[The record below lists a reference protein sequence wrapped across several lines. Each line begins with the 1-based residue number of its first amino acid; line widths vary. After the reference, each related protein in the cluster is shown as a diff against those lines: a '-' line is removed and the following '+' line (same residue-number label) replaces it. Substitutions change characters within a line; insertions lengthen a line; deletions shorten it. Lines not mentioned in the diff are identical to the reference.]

1 MTEDAFVDSVSRL
14 SFLAMSLLASA
25 TDIPLFVPI
34 LQTEYVHIQ
43 NAQKQTFLK
52 ESVLHPKNK
61 DSFPD
66 FFPRQRFFL
75 VIVVSKTTFCSHV
88 QCEPKVVTLEEKQKD
103 I

>member
-1 MTEDAFVDSVSRL
+1 MTEDAFVDSVSHL

-34 LQTEYVHIQ
+34 LQAEYVHIQ

-52 ESVLHPKNK
+52 ESVLDPKNK

-66 FFPRQRFFL
+66 FFPRQRFFFGYCC
-75 VIVVSKTTFCSHV
+75 I
-88 QCEPKVVTLEEKQKD
+88 
-103 I
+103 